1 MRSHRIAAGTLTA
14 TLLLCAAPGAVAS
27 ETAAQAGA
35 LDAQPTLDRLAPS
48 TGEPDTASAFGAPLQ
63 AARLE
68 EIRGGAELVVNDMQ
82 LAGMVADNVAHQVI
96 TGSNAITDG
105 AFANASGVPTV
116 IQNTGANTL
125 IQSATIL
132 NVQFRP

>member
-1 MRSHRIAAGTLTA
+1 MRSHRIAAGTLAA
-14 TLLLCAAPGAVAS
+14 TLLLCVATAAGAS
-27 ETAAQAGA
+27 ETATQVGA
-35 LDAQPTLDRLAPS
+35 LDALPTLDHSAS
-48 TGEPDTASAFGAPLQ
+48 AAGEPDTALAFGAPLQ

-68 EIRGGAELVVNDMQ
+68 EVRGGAELVVNDMQ